1 VYEAVDDGELLVFR
15 FDESGRPTHL
25 FFGNFAAAT
34 YERVPWYE
42 SLSVTLG
49 LLAAGAVAFGTA
61 LLLWVGAAVW
71 RRVRGHRP
79 PGRRERAARS
89 LLGAVSLLWLAVL
102 VVFARA
108 WVNFNEAVT
117 SPSLAFQVGQ
127 ALPYVALAGTVGAG
141 VVVVLAWREGYWTAP
156 LRLHYTLVTLLAFLF
171 AWQLS
176 LLGILPL

>member
-1 VYEAVDDGELLVFR
+1 
-15 FDESGRPTHL
+15 
-25 FFGNFAAAT
+25 
-34 YERVPWYE
+34 
-42 SLSVTLG
+42 
-49 LLAAGAVAFGTA
+49 
-61 LLLWVGAAVW
+61 
-71 RRVRGHRP
+71 
-79 PGRRERAARS
+79 
-89 LLGAVSLLWLAVL
+89 VSLLWLAVL

-117 SPSLAFQVGQ
+117 SPSLALQVGQ